1 MRQGLLSI
9 LLLVA
14 AVPTQAQDDVEYRME
29 VGVGAGLV
37 SYLGDF
43 NGSVVKN
50 MQPMGSLVWRWVL
63 NPRMALRAKGSYG
76 KLKGSS
82 ADVQTYYPDTQAKP
96 YEFNHSLGDLGVT
109 FEYNFWPYG
118 TGRDYRGAKR
128 LTPFIFGGVG
138 GTYVSGGP
146 KDVWTAHVP
155 LGLGVKYK
163 LGDRV
168 NIGLEWAAHFSLSDK
183 LDGVVDPYRVKSSGL
198 FKNTD
203 GYSALLVTFTY
214 SFQAKCRTCHNDA
227 E

>member
-9 LLLVA
+9 LLLVT
-14 AVPTQAQDDVEYRME
+14 AVQTLAQDDVEYRME
-29 VGVGAGLV
+29 VGAGAGLV

-43 NGSVVKN
+43 NGSVMKN

-63 NPRMALRAKGSYG
+63 NPRMAVRAKGSYG

-82 ADVQTYYPDTQAKP
+82 ADVQTYYPDMQAKP

-183 LDGVVDPYRVKSSGL
+183 LDGVVDPYLVKSSGL

-203 GYSALLVTFTY
+203 GYSALLVTLTY
-214 SFQAKCRTCHNDA
+214 SFQAKCRTCHNDV

>member
-9 LLLVA
+9 LLLIA
-14 AVPTQAQDDVEYRME
+14 AVQTQAQDDVEYRME
-29 VGVGAGLV
+29 VGAGVGLV

-82 ADVQTYYPDTQAKP
+82 ADVQTYYPDMQAKP

-183 LDGVVDPYRVKSSGL
+183 LDGVVDPYLVKSSGL

-203 GYSALLVTFTY
+203 GYSTLLVTLTY

>member
-14 AVPTQAQDDVEYRME
+14 AVQTQAQDDVEYRME
-29 VGVGAGLV
+29 VGAGVGLV

-50 MQPMGSLVWRWVL
+50 MQPMGSLVWRWVF

-82 ADVQTYYPDTQAKP
+82 ADVQTYYPDMQAKP

-183 LDGVVDPYRVKSSGL
+183 LDGVVDPYLVKSSGL

-203 GYSALLVTFTY
+203 GYSTLLVTLTY

>member
-9 LLLVA
+9 LLLIA
-14 AVPTQAQDDVEYRME
+14 AVQTQAQDDVEYRME
-29 VGVGAGLV
+29 VGAGVGLV

-76 KLKGSS
+76 KLKGAS
-82 ADVQTYYPDTQAKP
+82 ADVQTYYPDMQAKP

-118 TGRDYRGAKR
+118 TGREYRGAKR
-128 LTPFIFGGVG
+128 ITPFIFGGVG

-183 LDGVVDPYRVKSSGL
+183 LDGVVDPYLVKSSGL

-203 GYSALLVTFTY
+203 GYSALLVTLTY
-214 SFQAKCRTCHNDA
+214 SFQAKCRTCHNDV

>member
-14 AVPTQAQDDVEYRME
+14 AVQTQAQDDVEYRME
-29 VGVGAGLV
+29 VGAGAGLV

-50 MQPMGSLVWRWVL
+50 MQPMGSLVWRWVF

-82 ADVQTYYPDTQAKP
+82 ADVQTYYPDMQAKP
-96 YEFNHSLGDLGVT
+96 YQFNHSLGDLGVT
-109 FEYNFWPYG
+109 FEYNPWPYG

-138 GTYVSGGP
+138 GAYVSGGP
-146 KDVWTAHVP
+146 KNVWTAHVP
-155 LGLGVKYK
+155 LGPGAKYK

-183 LDGVVDPYRVKSSGL
+183 LDGVVDPYLVKSSGL

-203 GYSALLVTFTY
+203 GYSALLVTLTY

>member
-9 LLLVA
+9 LLLIA
-14 AVPTQAQDDVEYRME
+14 AVQTQAQDDVEYRME
-29 VGVGAGLV
+29 VGAGVGLV

-82 ADVQTYYPDTQAKP
+82 ADVQTYYPDMQDKP
-96 YEFNHSLGDLGVT
+96 YEFNHSLGDLDVT

-168 NIGLEWAAHFSLSDK
+168 NLGLEWAANFSLSDK
-183 LDGVVDPYRVKSSGL
+183 LDGVVDPYLVKSSGL

-203 GYSALLVTFTY
+203 GYSALLVTLTY
-214 SFQAKCRTCHNDA
+214 SFQAKCRTCHNDV

>member
-14 AVPTQAQDDVEYRME
+14 AVQTQAQDDAEYRME

-50 MQPMGSLVWRWVL
+50 MQPMGSFVWRWVL

-82 ADVQTYYPDTQAKP
+82 ADVQTYYPDMQDKP

-118 TGRDYRGAKR
+118 TGGDYRGAKR

-168 NIGLEWAAHFSLSDK
+168 NVGLEWAAHFSLSDK
-183 LDGVVDPYRVKSSGL
+183 LDGVVDPYLVKSSGL

-203 GYSALLVTFTY
+203 GYSALLVTLTY

>member
-14 AVPTQAQDDVEYRME
+14 AVQTQAQDDVEYRME
-29 VGVGAGLV
+29 VGAGVGLV

-50 MQPMGSLVWRWVL
+50 MQPMGSLVWRWVF

-76 KLKGSS
+76 KLKGAS
-82 ADVQTYYPDTQAKP
+82 ADVQTYYPDMQAKP

-203 GYSALLVTFTY
+203 GYSALLVTLTY

>member
-29 VGVGAGLV
+29 VGAGVGLV

-82 ADVQTYYPDTQAKP
+82 ADVQTYYPDMQAKP
-96 YEFNHSLGDLGVT
+96 YQFNHSLGDLGVT

-138 GTYVSGGP
+138 GTFVSGGP

-168 NIGLEWAAHFSLSDK
+168 NLGLEWAANFSLSDK
-183 LDGVVDPYRVKSSGL
+183 LDGVVDPYLVKSSGL

-203 GYSALLVTFTY
+203 GYSALLVTLTY
-214 SFQAKCRTCHNDA
+214 SFQAKCRTCHNDV

>member
-9 LLLVA
+9 LLFVA
-14 AVPTQAQDDVEYRME
+14 AVQTLAQDDVEYRME
-29 VGVGAGLV
+29 VGAGAGLV

-43 NGSVVKN
+43 NGSVMKN

-82 ADVQTYYPDTQAKP
+82 ADVQTYYPDMQAKP

-138 GTYVSGGP
+138 GTYVSGGL

-168 NIGLEWAAHFSLSDK
+168 NLGLEWAAHFSLSDK
-183 LDGVVDPYRVKSSGL
+183 LDGVVDPYLVKSSGL

-203 GYSALLVTFTY
+203 GYSALLVTLTY

>member
-14 AVPTQAQDDVEYRME
+14 AVQTQAQDDVEYRME
-29 VGVGAGLV
+29 VGAGVGLV

-82 ADVQTYYPDTQAKP
+82 ADVQTYYPDMQAKP

-203 GYSALLVTFTY
+203 GYSALLVTLTY

>member
-14 AVPTQAQDDVEYRME
+14 AVQTQAQDDAEYRME

-43 NGSVVKN
+43 NGSVVKD

-82 ADVQTYYPDTQAKP
+82 ADVQTYYPDMQAKP
-96 YEFNHSLGDLGVT
+96 YQFNHSLGDLGVT

-138 GTYVSGGP
+138 GTYVLGGP

-183 LDGVVDPYRVKSSGL
+183 LDGVVDPYLVKSSGL

-203 GYSALLVTFTY
+203 GYSALLVTLTY